1 MKAKILFLFAFWLC
15 TLFAASAKETNP
27 AAVSALL
34 DRIGGAGTAARFVT
48 EVDAAL
54 SADGKDVFVITARDG
69 KPCIQGNSISAV
81 TTGINWYLNHYA
93 HVNLAWNRL
102 TADLSA
108 ATLPVPGAEER
119 HACTA
124 DYRYYLNYCTF
135 SYSMAFWT
143 WERWQQEIDWMALH
157 GINMPLALVGADVV
171 WKNVLEQLGY
181 SLSEIN
187 AFIAG
192 PGFQAWWLMNNLEG
206 WGGPNKDWWYTRQ
219 ETLS

>member
-15 TLFAASAKETNP
+15 ALFAASAKETNP

-34 DRIGGAGTAARFVT
+34 DRIGGAGTSARFVT

-124 DYRYYLNYCTF
+124 DYR
-135 SYSMAFWT
+135 
-143 WERWQQEIDWMALH
+143 
-157 GINMPLALVGADVV
+157 
-171 WKNVLEQLGY
+171 
-181 SLSEIN
+181 
-187 AFIAG
+187 
-192 PGFQAWWLMNNLEG
+192 
-206 WGGPNKDWWYTRQ
+206 
-219 ETLS
+219 

>member
-15 TLFAASAKETNP
+15 ALFAASAKETNP

-102 TADLSA
+102 TADLSEIGRA
-108 ATLPVPGAEER
+108 SCRER
-119 HACTA
+119 
-124 DYRYYLNYCTF
+124 
-135 SYSMAFWT
+135 
-143 WERWQQEIDWMALH
+143 
-157 GINMPLALVGADVV
+157 V
-171 WKNVLEQLGY
+171 
-181 SLSEIN
+181 
-187 AFIAG
+187 
-192 PGFQAWWLMNNLEG
+192 
-206 WGGPNKDWWYTRQ
+206 
-219 ETLS
+219 